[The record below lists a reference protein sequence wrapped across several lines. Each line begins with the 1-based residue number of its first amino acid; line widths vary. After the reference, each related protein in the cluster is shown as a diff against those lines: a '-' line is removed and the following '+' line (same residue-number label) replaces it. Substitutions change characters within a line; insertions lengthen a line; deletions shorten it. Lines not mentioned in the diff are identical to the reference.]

1 MGIVEIYIKDD
12 KVQRI
17 EGNDTMVFVYDDG
30 VPHPVQMKFKKQR
43 IEYDDNKS
51 IRRSNA
57 TILEGTE
64 K

>member
-1 MGIVEIYIKDD
+1 MGVVEIYIKND

-43 IEYDDNKS
+43 EYYDNNKN
-51 IRRSNA
+51 IGRSDTKA
-57 TILEGTE
+57 VESVE